1 MRVSITSTGVKVP
14 WWVWSGFAGLIVI
27 FALLLVLHW
36 QDRDIFMAIG
46 TWLGALGVIL
56 GLGFAYFQLRD
67 FRRSTDFDAYTRLL
81 EPFGTEK
88 WANADARLFSSEPF
102 LHMQMK
108 VSELDETGNA
118 ALVVL
123 DVYERIGQLV
133 RFGLVDEDLILE
145 AVFYNVLRVWNRLT
159 PFIEFH
165 QKQGALYFRN
175 AVYLHDRAEEYRKR
189 QGAKEPRTP
198 TLDDFKEL
206 IEKAEKKVP
215 T

>member
-1 MRVSITSTGVKVP
+1 MSVEKKTLRVQMPRSV
-14 WWVWSGFAGLIVI
+14 WVCFSVLGAIFVI
-27 FALLLVLHW
+27 LLVLHW
-36 QDRDIFMAIG
+36 QDKDIFSAIG
-46 TWLGALGVIL
+46 TWIGALGVIF
-56 GLGFAYFQLRD
+56 GLVFAYFQLRD
-67 FRRSTDFDAYTRLL
+67 LRRATDFDAYTRLL

-88 WANADARLFSSEPF
+88 FAKADSRLFSLEPL

-123 DVYERIGQLV
+123 EVYERIGQLM

-145 AVFYNVLRVWNRLT
+145 AVFYNVLRIWDRLT

-175 AVYLHDRAEEYRKR
+175 AVYLHDQAEEYRKR

-198 TLDDFKEL
+198 TMDDFKEL
-206 IEKAEKKVP
+206 IEKAEKQVP